1 MKIRILIGFIACY
14 SSLLAQPLSTNQIAD
29 LANRQLHPAL
39 QTLVQFLSIPN
50 VANVPGQMEDN
61 ILWMQKA
68 CEDRGFTVQRLPN
81 EGHDLVFATLVN
93 NPKLPTLL
101 VYWHIDGQPVDP
113 SKWNQSDPFTPTL
126 KKPTIDGWETLD
138 INNLKQDFDPEWRI
152 FGRSSSDDKSPG
164 IMFFYAMDALKQ
176 SGTPIPF
183 NIKIIMDP
191 EEEMGSPHLAA
202 AVSQYRDLLAA
213 DRLIILDGPVHPSG
227 KPTLSFGARGI
238 ATLAITAYGPK
249 MPLHSGHY
257 GNYAPNPAL
266 ELAQLLASMKD
277 KNGRVVIPGYY
288 DGIEISTAV
297 RKDLEATPDDAEA
310 ICNMLG
316 FSHPDSVGHTLQE
329 ALQYPSLNI
338 VGMSCGWVGNQAR
351 TIVPA
356 DATANLDM
364 RLVKE
369 SDPVRLLGLVRQ
381 WITDQGYH
389 ICDGPPTDEER
400 AEYGKLVSFSS
411 EISYNA
417 FRTDL
422 GTPIDLWLTAALTQ
436 AHGEKPVRIRTGGGS
451 VPISPFVE
459 TLKMPAVLV
468 PLVNGDNNQHSPN
481 ENLRLG
487 NFLDGIKSCIAIL
500 QQPWE

>member
-1 MKIRILIGFIACY
+1 MKYRVLFAFISFAWVVN
-14 SSLLAQPLSTNQIAD
+14 AQPLSTNQIAS
-29 LANRQLHPAL
+29 LANDQLHPAL
-39 QTLVQFLSIPN
+39 QSLVAFLSIPN
-50 VANVPGQMEDN
+50 VANVPGQMENN
-61 ILWMQKA
+61 IRWMQKS
-68 CEDRGFTVQRLPN
+68 CEMRGFQVRRLPN
-81 EGHDLVFATLVN
+81 EGHDLVYASLVN
-93 NPKLPTLL
+93 DPTRPTLL
-101 VYWHIDGQPVDP
+101 VYWHLDGQPVDP
-113 SKWNQSDPFTPTL
+113 AKWNQTDPFSPTL
-126 KKPTIDGWETLD
+126 KKSTIDGWEPLD
-138 INNLKQDFDPEWRI
+138 IGLLQGNIDPDWRI

-164 IMFFYAMDALKQ
+164 VMFLYAMDALRAAN
-176 SGTPIPF
+176 TAIPF
-183 NIKIIMDP
+183 NLKIIMDP

-202 AVSQYRDLLAA
+202 AVSKFRDLLAA

-238 ATLAITAYGPK
+238 ATLAITTYGPK

-277 KNGRVVIPGYY
+277 RTGRVVIPGFY
-288 DGIEISTAV
+288 DGITITDAI
-297 RKDLEATPDDAEA
+297 RQDLEATPDDANA
-310 ICNMLG
+310 IGEMLG
-316 FSHPDSVGHTLQE
+316 FSHPDQVGATLQE

-351 TIVPA
+351 TIVPSEA
-356 DATANLDM
+356 IANLDV

-369 SDPVRLLGLVRQ
+369 SDPVRLIGLVKQ
-381 WITDQGYH
+381 WIVDQGYH
-389 ICDGPPTDEER
+389 LCDGTPTDEER
-400 AEYGKLVSFSS
+400 AQYGKLVTMTSD
-411 EISYNA
+411 ISYNA

-422 GTPIDLWLTAALTQ
+422 GTPIDTWLTAALTR

-459 TLKMPAVLV
+459 TLKIPAVIV

-487 NFLDGIKSCIAIL
+487 NFIDGIKTCIAIL

>member
-1 MKIRILIGFIACY
+1 M
-14 SSLLAQPLSTNQIAD
+14 
-29 LANRQLHPAL
+29 
-39 QTLVQFLSIPN
+39 FL
-50 VANVPGQMEDN
+50 
-61 ILWMQKA
+61 
-68 CEDRGFTVQRLPN
+68 
-81 EGHDLVFATLVN
+81 
-93 NPKLPTLL
+93 
-101 VYWHIDGQPVDP
+101 
-113 SKWNQSDPFTPTL
+113 
-126 KKPTIDGWETLD
+126 
-138 INNLKQDFDPEWRI
+138 
-152 FGRSSSDDKSPG
+152 
-164 IMFFYAMDALKQ
+164 YAMDALRAAN
-176 SGTPIPF
+176 TAIPF
-183 NIKIIMDP
+183 NLKIIMDP

-202 AVSQYRDLLAA
+202 AVSKYRDLLAA

-238 ATLAITAYGPK
+238 ATLAITTYGPK

-277 KNGRVVIPGYY
+277 RTGRVVIPGFY
-288 DGIEISTAV
+288 DGITITDAI
-297 RKDLEATPDDAEA
+297 RQDLEATPDDANA
-310 ICNMLG
+310 IGEMLG
-316 FSHPDSVGHTLQE
+316 FSHPDQVGATLQE

-351 TIVPA
+351 TIVPSEA
-356 DATANLDM
+356 IANLDV

-369 SDPVRLLGLVRQ
+369 SDPVRLIGLVKQ
-381 WITDQGYH
+381 WIVDQGYH
-389 ICDGPPTDEER
+389 LCDGTPTDEER
-400 AEYGKLVSFSS
+400 AQYGKLVTMTSD
-411 EISYNA
+411 ISYNA

-422 GTPIDLWLTAALTQ
+422 GTPIDTWLTAALTR

-459 TLKMPAVLV
+459 TLKIPAVIV

-487 NFLDGIKSCIAIL
+487 NFIDGIKTCIAIL